1 MQTLH
6 IAVAC
11 RNASGMPDLPIFT
24 VAVTQEDVD
33 LGIHYDKAEALAEE
47 EGYEGPFVCFDA
59 AEQRAILSA
68 AQELDLVPQ
77 VVVID
82 MTGGLVQSVCCD
94 AGEIKVICYDESDT
108 DETSEAVADHP
119 VGEDGQLVRCWAHV
133 QTADVDPGL
142 KKARS

>member
-1 MQTLH
+1 MQTLY

-24 VAVTQEDVD
+24 VTVTQEDID
-33 LGIHYDKAEALAEE
+33 LGIHYNKAEALAEE
-47 EGYEGPFVCFDA
+47 AGYERPFVCFDP
-59 AEQRAILSA
+59 AEQCAILA
-68 AQELDLVPQ
+68 AARELDLVPQ

-82 MTGGLVQSVCCD
+82 VSGGLVHSVRCD
-94 AGEIKVICYDESDT
+94 AGEIEVICYDESDT
-108 DETSEAVADHP
+108 DEDSEAVDDYP
-119 VGEDGQLVRCWAHV
+119 VGEDGELVWCWAQV

>member
-1 MQTLH
+1 MNEMY

-11 RNASGMPDLPIFT
+11 VNASGMADLPVFS
-24 VAVTQEDVD
+24 VTATPKEIC
-33 LGIHYDKAEALAEE
+33 LGVHYDRAKALAQEADYEE
-47 EGYEGPFVCFDA
+47 PFVCFDA
-59 AEQRAILSA
+59 DEQGAILSA
-68 AQELDLVPQ
+68 ARHLDQVPQ

-82 MTGGLVQSVCCD
+82 ITRGLVHSVCCD

-108 DETSEAVADHP
+108 DEDSEAVAEHP
-119 VGEDGQLVRCWAHV
+119 VGEGGKLVRCWAHV